1 MPLGLTPFPAGAYRA
16 FGSAHLVTDHS
27 HEAPREVRTVST
39 APPEGEA
46 HPRPRR
52 FPTWSRSLGTKLAI
66 LVAGS
71 TLAAF
76 ALLGAVGIRVQERH
90 LINQAIEGAALFS
103 GSIVQSTHDQML
115 RGRKDEAYAV
125 MDEVGRVDNV
135 RKVRLFNKEG
145 RVTFS
150 TDRVE
155 SGVLVP
161 MDSESCAQCHSSTR
175 PATRLDLP
183 ERARIDPSPE
193 GRILGLIT
201 PIYNEPSCGGNACHA
216 SPESQRILGVVDVQV
231 SLASMDADLAAVRRT
246 LLALGC
252 GVTLALIG
260 VLALATRRFFVRP
273 VRELVAATRDISLG
287 RLDQPIRHRGGDE
300 LGLLAESFESMRTS
314 LLSARQEIIDL
325 MSGLEQQV
333 EDRTRALRNAQEQL
347 IQGEKLASL
356 GKLSAS
362 IAHEINNPLAGILTF
377 SKLLIR
383 ELQETDMDEGARTES
398 VSRLRLVQ
406 RETERCSAIVRNL
419 LDFARQRPPTLRD
432 VDLYAALDESLALV
446 DHQIA
451 LQGVRIEKN
460 LEGRPLVQADFG
472 QLRQAFVNVFLN
484 ACEAMREG
492 GVLRIASSVVDAGA
506 AVEITVT
513 DDGVGID
520 AHDLSKIFDPFFT
533 TKEQGTGLG
542 LSVVYGI
549 MQGIGGTLRVTS
561 HKGEGTQVR
570 LRIPV
575 LHTEETGE
583 GKPGRAAAFSRGK
596 DEGAL

>member
-1 MPLGLTPFPAGAYRA
+1 MVDRGGKAR
-16 FGSAHLVTDHS
+16 
-27 HEAPREVRTVST
+27 ST
-39 APPEGEA
+39 AP
-46 HPRPRR
+46 R
-52 FPTWSRSLGTKLAI
+52 FPSWGKSLGTKLAV

-76 ALLGAVGIRVQERH
+76 AILGIVGLRVQEHH
-90 LINQAIEGAALFS
+90 LVNQAIEGAALFS

-125 MDEVGRVDNV
+125 MDEVGRVENV

-150 TDRVE
+150 TDRGE

-161 MDSESCAQCHSSTR
+161 MDSESCAQCHASTR
-175 PATRLDLP
+175 PATRLGLP
-183 ERARIDPSPE
+183 ERARIDPSSQ

-201 PIYNEPSCGGNACHA
+201 PIYNEPSCVGSGCHA
-216 SPESQRILGVVDVQV
+216 APESPRVLGVVDVQV
-231 SLASMDADLAAVRRT
+231 SLASMDADLAALRRT
-246 LLALGC
+246 LLALGF

-260 VLALATRRFFVRP
+260 VLALSARRVFIRP
-273 VRELVAATRDISLG
+273 VRELVAATRDISRG
-287 RLDQPIRHRGGDE
+287 RLDQPILHRGGDE

-314 LLSARQEIIDL
+314 LLSARREIIDL

-333 EDRTRALRNAQEQL
+333 EDRTRALRSAQEQL
-347 IQGEKLASL
+347 VQGEKLASL

-383 ELQETDMDEGARTES
+383 DLQETKMDDGARAEC

-419 LDFARQRPPTLRD
+419 LDFARQRPATLRD
-432 VDLYAALDESLALV
+432 VDLYAALEESLALV

-451 LQGVRIEKN
+451 LQGVRIEKD

-484 ACEAMREG
+484 ACEAMTGG
-492 GVLRIASSVVDAGA
+492 GVLRVTSAVLDGGE
-506 AVEITVT
+506 AVEIVVA
-513 DDGVGID
+513 DNGVGID
-520 AHDLSKIFDPFFT
+520 PGDLSKIFDPFFT

-549 MQGIGGTLRVTS
+549 VQGVGGTLRVVS
-561 HKGEGTQVR
+561 RKGEGTEVR
-570 LRIPV
+570 MRFPV
-575 LHTEETGE
+575 LSDAQAEENA
-583 GKPGRAAAFSRGK
+583 PARASASPQGNAR
-596 DEGAL
+596 EAP